1 MSGAYGS
8 SHWLYDADV
17 YQTGQSLKFN
27 DDDSSFL
34 SRTPTT
40 AGNRDKWTWSA
51 WVKLS
56 TIQSQ
61 FLFSAY
67 SASSDAGF
75 FGIAFISTGA
85 IRVQGWNTVYRQ
97 TNALFRDSSAWYNI
111 LLSVDTANGTA
122 DDRIKLFVNGSQ
134 ITSFATNNS
143 YTQNDDTQINNTS
156 LHYIGRYHSGEYFD
170 GYMADVHFID
180 GQALDPTSFIKTEN
194 NQLQPKEYLGSY
206 GTNGF
211 RLNFQDDIISEGF
224 NVVTYKGNGSSDG
237 QSISGLGLSP
247 DLVWLK
253 ERTSTSAQILVN
265 TLRGANITLESN
277 NNNAEFTPS
286 SVGLES
292 FDPDGFTIGSA
303 NGAYNSGSDTYVAW
317 CWDAG
322 STDSKT
328 YTVKVVSDGGNK
340 YRFDDYGTSA
350 VTLDLAEG
358 GSYVFDQSDSSND
371 GHPMKFS
378 TTSNGSHGGGSTY
391 STGVTYELDG
401 VTKTESD
408 YVSEFNSATTRQLKI
423 TVAASAPTLYY
434 WCHYHSGM
442 GGAINT
448 NATKGS
454 SNFDG
459 AIQSVV
465 KANTTKGFAIGT
477 FTKGSGTQ
485 TIGHG
490 LGAAPDWLAVKRT
503 NGTGSW
509 FIYHSANTANPETDY
524 LRFNSSNATA
534 DDATVWG
541 DTAPTSSVFSVSTAF
556 NSGEELLFYAWT
568 EISSYSKFSSY
579 TGNGSASGP
588 SETLG
593 FAPAYL
599 MIKRTDSGNNWVIL
613 DTTRDADGQ
622 LTKFLAADANQAESD
637 SAQVKTQVDADGFTI
652 KSAFDIV
659 NANGGTYIYMAF
671 ADTREAAFFKDVSGN
686 NNNFTPN
693 NLDYRDSMID
703 TPLTNFCTFNPAAID
718 SSVGVTLSEGNL
730 GVKPDSSGGFEG
742 AVASFTL
749 PRTGKWYWE
758 YRTGQ
763 GGSSIYGRPSIIT
776 ADEYM
781 TQTSNSGE
789 ISGGSAASNPNGV
802 LFTANDGGKRIGDS
816 DTSFGS
822 AVSAGDIIGNAYNA
836 DTGQWFIYI
845 NNSIQASGAA
855 ISESIKGNLA
865 GKDVYILHE
874 RYNGNGVDMYN
885 FGQDSSFSGAKIP
898 QGNGADGEDFFYAPP
913 TGFKSL
919 QLSNL
924 PTPAIADPT
933 AHFDIV
939 TYTGTGST
947 NSIGGLSFQP
957 DWVWGKRR
965 DTTGNHWLNDA
976 VRGATKGLHSDSTN
990 NQYTDATVMNAFTS
1004 DGFTVVSHAISNASS
1019 GTYVAWNW
1027 KAGSTTPS
1035 QTYTVKVVSDSGNK
1049 YRFDDFGTSAVT
1061 LDLQEG
1067 GTYTFDQSDSSNSG
1081 HPFRFSTTSDGTHGS
1096 GSEYTTGVTTNGT
1109 AGQAG
1114 AYTRITVASGAPT
1127 LYYYCAV
1134 HSGMGGQANTNSTF
1148 GSTNLKGTIQST
1160 VSANTS
1166 AGVSIISY
1174 TGTGS
1179 AATIGH
1185 QLNSAPS
1192 MVIIKNRDATDAW
1205 RIYHASVSTS
1215 NNKYLVF
1222 GTNALISGGSDKWNG
1237 QPTSTVFGVAGDG
1250 SVNRSNEKYI
1260 MYAFHSVESFSKVGS
1275 YVGNGNANGPFVPL
1289 NFRASWIMIKNTT
1302 GTGGWEMH
1310 DNKRIGFNPADES
1323 LDANTS
1329 AAEATGND
1337 LDILSNGF
1345 KIRNTYGTSNTN
1357 GSTYVYLAFAESPFK
1372 TTSAR

>member
-1 MSGAYGS
+1 MSIIQAAGS
-8 SHWLYDADV
+8 GEVS
-17 YQTGQSLKFN
+17 TGFYKLLLDQSLKF
-27 DDDSSFL
+27 DDGKNTYL
-34 SRTPTT
+34 TRTPAS
-40 AGNRDKWTWSA
+40 AGNRKTFTYSS
-51 WVKLS
+51 WVKRGKISADNPTWGITAGTLNNSSNVRTEMRFSS
-56 TIQSQ
+56 TDTVGI
-61 FLFSAY
+61 
-67 SASSDAGF
+67 GF
-75 FGIAFISTGA
+75 NTGS
-85 IRVQGWNTVYRQ
+85 WYESY
-97 TNALFRDSSAWYNI
+97 TNAKFRDTSAWYHFVVA
-111 LLSVDTANGTA
+111 VDMTQSTAS
-122 DDRIKLFVNGSQ
+122 DRLKFYVNGELQTFS
-134 ITSFATNNS
+134 S
-143 YTQNDDTQINNTS
+143 YSVPNQNTDLPINTT
-156 LHYIGRYHSGEYFD
+156 LQHAIGEYVAGESSASYQFD
-170 GYMADVHFID
+170 GYLAEINFID
-180 GQALDPTSFIKTEN
+180 GTALTADSFGETKNGIWIPKDTSGLTF
-194 NQLQPKEYLGSY
+194 

-211 RLNFQDDIISEGF
+211 HLTFKDDVVSEGF
-224 NVVTYKGNGSSDG
+224 NAVTYRGNNGSGTTG
-237 QSISGLGLSP
+237 QSISGLGFEPALIWIGNRTNASTNFVMF
-247 DLVWLK
+247 DYARGNQEWL
-253 ERTSTSAQILVN
+253 ETSSTDAGQDSGTYGVQTHDADGWTMGGGSDVN
-265 TLRGANITLESN
+265 
-277 NNNAEFTPS
+277 
-286 SVGLES
+286 
-292 FDPDGFTIGSA
+292 A
-303 NGAYNSGSDTYVAW
+303 NGEPHVAW
-317 CWDAG
+317 CWEAGGEPTATNSAGAGATPTAG
-322 STDSKT
+322 SVKIDGSNLGSALAGTIPATRLSANTSKGFSVLT
-328 YTVKVVSDGGNK
+328 YT
-340 YRFDDYGTSA
+340 GT
-350 VTLDLAEG
+350 
-358 GSYVFDQSDSSND
+358 GSV
-371 GHPMKFS
+371 G
-378 TTSNGSHGGGSTY
+378 
-391 STGVTYELDG
+391 
-401 VTKTESD
+401 
-408 YVSEFNSATTRQLKI
+408 
-423 TVAASAPTLYY
+423 TVA
-434 WCHYHSGM
+434 
-442 GGAINT
+442 
-448 NATKGS
+448 
-454 SNFDG
+454 
-459 AIQSVV
+459 
-465 KANTTKGFAIGT
+465 
-477 FTKGSGTQ
+477 
-485 TIGHG
+485 HG
-490 LGAAPDWLAVKRT
+490 LGATPKWMLIKNRDTATWFTVYHTSLGATKYIRLNSNVGEQTNSNVFNNTEPTSTVFTVATVNDVNASGDDYVAYVWSEVSGYSKFGSFTGNGGSQAIDVGFEPAFVLLKRT
-503 NGTGSW
+503 NSSSW
-509 FIYHSANTANPETDY
+509 GLFDNTRQPANTGLQSVSPNIANGTETT
-524 LRFNSSNATA
+524 NANM
-534 DDATVWG
+534 
-541 DTAPTSSVFSVSTAF
+541 VFSGNTF
-556 NSGEELLFYAWT
+556 NDNGY
-568 EISSYSKFSSY
+568 YS
-579 TGNGSASGP
+579 
-588 SETLG
+588 
-593 FAPAYL
+593 
-599 MIKRTDSGNNWVIL
+599 DSGQTIL
-613 DTTRDADGQ
+613 
-622 LTKFLAADANQAESD
+622 
-637 SAQVKTQVDADGFTI
+637 
-652 KSAFDIV
+652 
-659 NANGGTYIYMAF
+659 YMAF
-671 ADTREAAFFKDVSGN
+671 ADTRDAAFFKDVSSNGN
-686 NNNFTPN
+686 HFTPV
-693 NLDYRDSMID
+693 NLDYRDSVPD
-703 TPLTNFCTFNPAAID
+703 TPTNNFCTFNQAAID

-730 GVKPDSSGGFEG
+730 GVNPDSSGGFEG

-776 ADEYM
+776 VDEYM

-789 ISGGSAASNPNGV
+789 VTGGSVASNPNGV
-802 LFTANDGGKRIGDS
+802 LFTANDGGKRTNNNDS
-816 DTSFGS
+816 SHGS